1 MIDLNQEELSEI
13 AYLLHREVQEM
24 REGWQLAGIGQA
36 DRLAAIQ
43 AKIENEITNTI
54 K

>member
-1 MIDLNQEELSEI
+1 MKLTEREKQEIVFLLN
-13 AYLLHREVQEM
+13 REVEEM

-36 DRLAAIQ
+36 DFLEGLKN
-43 AKIENEITNTI
+43 KIEEGEV